1 MRNLR
6 YWLAALCIWLAIL
19 YNLERWNEPINI
31 ASFFYVY
38 VLIIVVAILITSWP
52 QKQRRR
58 WLFLACLLPYLL
70 LKIYFGYPLGNQFL
84 PITITEIAALFVTI
98 VLTCNVATYASVLQE
113 AVIELTTNHLYRGTY
128 SFDVGQGEIYRE
140 IRRARRYERPA
151 TLLAISPTISSQK
164 LSHNRFS
171 KEMQEELVKRYVGG
185 QIVRMLKEELPD
197 CDVIAQRN
205 DHLIVLLPEI
215 DRQTSDDVV
224 NCLRIAAR
232 ENLGLEFAIGV
243 SSFPDQAVTFES
255 LLEQAESGM
264 KDAARPGSSYDSA
277 LFDRP
282 QKLDQVASTD

>member
-1 MRNLR
+1 MRNFR

-38 VLIIVVAILITSWP
+38 VLIIVVAILIVPWL

-58 WLFLACLLPYLL
+58 WLFLACLLPYLP
-70 LKIYFGYPLGNQFL
+70 LKIYFGYPLGGGHL

-98 VLTCNVATYASVLQE
+98 ILTRQVAAYARVLQE

-151 TLLAISPTISSQK
+151 TLLAISPTTSSQK
-164 LSHNRFS
+164 LAHNRFS
-171 KEMQEELVKRYVGG
+171 KEMEEELIERYVGG
-185 QIVRMLKEELPD
+185 QVVRLLKEELPD

-205 DHLIVLLPEI
+205 DHFIILTPET
-215 DRQTSDDVV
+215 DGQTSDVVV
-224 NCLRIAAR
+224 NRLRVAAR
-232 ENLGLEFAIGV
+232 EKLGLELVIGA
-243 SSFPDQAVTFES
+243 SSFPDEAVTFES
-255 LLEQAESGM
+255 LLQQAENEM
-264 KDAARPGSSYDSA
+264 EDAASSGDSYEA
-277 LFDRP
+277 EIFDRP
-282 QKLDQVASTD
+282 QKIDQLASTD